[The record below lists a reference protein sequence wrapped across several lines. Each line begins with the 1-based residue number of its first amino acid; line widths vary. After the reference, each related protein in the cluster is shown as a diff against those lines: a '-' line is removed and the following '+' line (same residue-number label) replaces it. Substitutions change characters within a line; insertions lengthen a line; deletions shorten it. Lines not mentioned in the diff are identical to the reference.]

1 MYADT
6 LMYLMKDRAGHRLF
20 NVALT
25 LFVVVFLAWLV
36 WYLLHNAGPAGG
48 DAVVLPL
55 PGWVGLRR

>member
-1 MYADT
+1 
-6 LMYLMKDRAGHRLF
+6 MYLDTDLYPMRDRPGHRLF

-48 DAVVLPL
+48 DAVVLRL